1 MAELQKDP
9 MTRGDFLGFGI
20 LGTIVGAL
28 LTIPPA
34 AFILGPV
41 IDINVRGQSDVPD
54 DWFRVGHVGEVT
66 PDEPKVF
73 VVDFPVNQAYSEEQ
87 IIENKEGVETEKLTV
102 PNAVWTS
109 WKNLKPPGFIS
120 ELDQD
125 NRTPAISRQQVIEAQ
140 EALNVLSSSCAH
152 LGCPVRWIVKE
163 DGGEF
168 ACPCHG
174 GIYDVN
180 GAYVGGPPPRG
191 MYRFTYEV
199 REDGYIYVKHEF
211 DIGGDRGPQQPY
223 VI

>member
-41 IDINVRGQSDVPD
+41 IDVNVRGESDVPD
-54 DWFRVGHVGEVT
+54 EWIRAGHISEV
-66 PDEPKVF
+66 PADEPKAFTVE
-73 VVDFPVNQAYSEEQ
+73 FPLNQAYSEE
-87 IIENKEGVETEKLTV
+87 EVLEEGVDSGEQTLR
-102 PNAVWTS
+102 NAVWAS
-109 WKNLKPPGFIS
+109 WKDLKPPGFIG

-125 NRTPAISRQQVIEAQ
+125 NRTPGISRQQVIEAQ
-140 EALNVLSSSCAH
+140 DALNVLSSSCAH
-152 LGCPVRWIVKE
+152 LGCPVRWVIGE
-163 DGGEF
+163 EGGEF
-168 ACPCHG
+168 LCPCHG
-174 GIYDVN
+174 GIYDIN

-191 MYRFTYEV
+191 MYRYVYEV
-199 REDGYIYVKHEF
+199 REDGFIYVRHEF
-211 DIGGDRGPQQPY
+211 DVGGEKGPQLPY